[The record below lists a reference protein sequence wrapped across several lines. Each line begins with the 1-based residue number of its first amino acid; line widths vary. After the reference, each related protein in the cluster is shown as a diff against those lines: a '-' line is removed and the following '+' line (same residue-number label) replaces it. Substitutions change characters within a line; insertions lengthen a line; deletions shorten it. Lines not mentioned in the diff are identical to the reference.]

1 MKFTAAE
8 FGPYQGIFI
17 SLWCM
22 IRNHYNK
29 ISENPCQFEE
39 NSKPHYLHFR
49 RKKLK
54 TVFLET
60 SEGAIK

>member
-22 IRNHYNK
+22 IRNHYNM

-49 RKKLK
+49 RK
-54 TVFLET
+54 E
-60 SEGAIK
+60 SEDRFFRNL